1 MIRLF
6 TVEDA
11 VTLSVGMPVLFKTG
25 FYKWPSTA
33 TTSTTKVS
41 ASGVSQVLNYIV
53 IDGGVTLTIVS
64 AAATLMILN
73 F

>member
-11 VTLSVGMPVLFKTG
+11 VTLYVGMPVLFKTG
-25 FYKWPSTA
+25 LYKWPSTA